1 MRLIALT
8 ALTGVLAFACMAE
21 EAQGLTDNARGEY
34 LAANGVILLKE
45 GKVKEALEVLEK
57 ARTYNEANPYIT
69 YNIAEA
75 AAASGD
81 EERAITE
88 LRKALD
94 NVSKETL
101 KSDDRLKKL
110 AASSWYNLGVL
121 LAQKGSLAEAQT
133 AFRNSLDIDPADKDA
148 AFNHLLVSRLL
159 EERRKQEEENKQ
171 KSDELK
177 KKLEELAKRI
187 LALIELQGKTLA
199 SLWQGRPELLPKP
212 AAETVQKDKNDGG
225 GQGLMNMAKGFLKGL
240 LSGTK
245 KEAPPIKLDEN
256 LKPEEVT
263 QWVAAVFAPQDK
275 QPDET
280 LAVTEVNVKEES
292 RKISAELA
300 KISDVI
306 SPKGTASAPPP
317 SVQPGQSPEQTQN
330 PLAAA
335 LKQSAAHLDIG
346 SAHADTASTSLGEK
360 KGLETSMS
368 MTLAEREFLL
378 ALAPFIQPPQQQQS
392 SQDKNQQQQDNNQQK
407 SGEQKEQ
414 KEQQGQKE
422 ENKEQQAQ
430 EQQEKKEGEK
440 KEAQQLTKEEA
451 QKLLESLREGDK
463 EALKELLER
472 RVKTSG
478 KVNVEK
484 DW

>member
-1 MRLIALT
+1 
-8 ALTGVLAFACMAE
+8 MAE
-21 EAQGLTDNARGEY
+21 TVPGLTDNARGEY

-88 LRKALD
+88 LRKVLD
-94 NVSKETL
+94 GVSKEAL
-101 KSDDRLKKL
+101 KSDGGMKKL

-133 AFRNSLDIDPADKDA
+133 AFRNSLDVDPADKDT

-212 AAETVQKDKNDGG
+212 AAETVQKDKNNSG
-225 GQGLMNMAKGFLKGL
+225 GQGLMNMAKGFLEGL

-245 KEAPPIKLDEN
+245 KDAPPLKLDEN
-256 LKPEEVT
+256 LKPEEVA

-280 LAVTEVNVKEES
+280 LAVTEVNIRDEA

-300 KISDVI
+300 KIADEI
-306 SPKGTASAPPP
+306 SPKETASVPPP
-317 SVQPGQSPEQTQN
+317 SAQPGQSPEQAQN

-335 LKQSAAHLDIG
+335 LKQSAMHLDVG
-346 SAHADTASTSLGEK
+346 SAHADAAAGSLGET
-360 KGLETSMS
+360 KGLEAGTS

-392 SQDKNQQQQDNNQQK
+392 SQDKNQQQQDNSQQK

-430 EQQEKKEGEK
+430 EQQQQEKKEGEK

-451 QKLLESLREGDK
+451 EKLLESLREGDK